1 MILNIETANPEVT
14 LNRIRYVFP
23 NESVTLKN
31 IFPPMLAEYEVTH
44 EGEIRVYTLESLL
57 ELMGELDLKPH
68 QIRMY

>member
-1 MILNIETANPEVT
+1 MILNIETANPEAT
-14 LNRIRYVFP
+14 LNRIRYVFH

-44 EGEIRVYTLESLL
+44 ESEIRVYTLESLL
-57 ELMGELDLKPH
+57 ELMGELGLKPH